1 MLASYICQRKVRHPL
16 TGYNK
21 NRQFMTQDGEGIQQL
36 TNSPNE
42 KQHISGIQQQQ
53 ETVVNWSLYPQ
64 VFSSSS
70 SSSSSSR

>member
-36 TNSPNE
+36 TLLMKNNTS
-42 KQHISGIQQQQ
+42 
-53 ETVVNWSLYPQ
+53 Q
-64 VFSSSS
+64 VFSSSRKQLLTGVYTHRYS
-70 SSSSSSR
+70 AAAAAAADDC